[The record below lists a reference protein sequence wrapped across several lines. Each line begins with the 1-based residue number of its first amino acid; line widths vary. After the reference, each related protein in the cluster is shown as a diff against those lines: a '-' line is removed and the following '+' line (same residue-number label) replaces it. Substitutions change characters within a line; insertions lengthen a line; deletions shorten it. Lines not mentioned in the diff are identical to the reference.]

1 MFEMNLLICVDDMC
15 NAFDEDD
22 PCFVYS
28 CLVAPPLFSAP
39 AAASVSCFLLCQSMK
54 VRSLVRLS
62 H

>member
-54 VRSLVRLS
+54 VSLL
-62 H
+62 